1 MKDWDNTLTGKL
13 LIHAENPDS
22 IGYRDNRWYFPDTS
36 GYDKN
41 QIGIGLDRKFTPGL
55 LEAVKLDDKGRT
67 YITEQDEHN
76 LRYQK
81 IKEANDA
88 ANRRYKYAQQA
99 VNRPRGTISAVKDA
113 AVVSAIYNLGAT
125 YVANTLFEDKDFMLN
140 LFDGTDKQVIDRIH
154 QEYKKKGLNERIR
167 NENKFLGYKQGGKLN
182 YLDYVGRTF

>member
-22 IGYRDNRWYFPDTS
+22 LGYRDNRWYFPDTP

-41 QIGIGLDRKFTPGL
+41 QIGIGLDKRFTPGL
-55 LEAVKLDDKGRT
+55 LETIKLDNKGLP

-167 NENKFLGYKQGGKLN
+167 NENKFLGYKQEGSLN
-182 YLDYVGRTF
+182 YLNYVGRTF